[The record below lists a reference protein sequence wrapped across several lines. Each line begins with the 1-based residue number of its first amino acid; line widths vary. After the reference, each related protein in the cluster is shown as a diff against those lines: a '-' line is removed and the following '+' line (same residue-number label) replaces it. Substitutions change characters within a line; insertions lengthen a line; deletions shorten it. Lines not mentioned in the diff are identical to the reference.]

1 MSHSLATPWTVPT
14 RLLCPWDF
22 QPEYWS
28 GLPFLFPGDLHDPGI
43 KPQSPALAGTFF
55 TTEPP
60 GKPLYFQYNC
70 LIFDIPLLGVLHMS
84 VCLCVRLALLVCFVK
99 NRKVKGLSLLK
110 SLREPATEKMY
121 KKERISLT

>member
-1 MSHSLATPWTVPT
+1 M
-14 RLLCPWDF
+14 
-22 QPEYWS
+22 
-28 GLPFLFPGDLHDPGI
+28 PFLFPGDLCDPGI

-84 VCLCVRLALLVCFVK
+84 VCLLVRLALLVCFVK
-99 NRKVKGLSLLK
+99 NRKVKWLSLLE

-121 KKERISLT
+121 KKERIFLT